1 MNNYWIQ
8 PKVLKI
14 NKVRLIQPTGKIEL
28 EGRQIKMML
37 LNFRIALLK
46 LKNRFLIRPVKLISM
61 IRLINISKMMYRK
74 FYLVKIG
81 RSWK

>member
-14 NKVRLIQPTGKIEL
+14 NKVRLIQPTGKIYL

-74 FYLVKIG
+74 FYPVKIG